1 MAEGVRPACIC
12 ETGGMYEDFLPA
24 DAFTFDRAYMT
35 LSCDAQTQALTVH
48 GIAGDPDDVFPLA
61 SVTKPIVAWS
71 ALVAVEQG
79 VLDLDAP
86 AGPEGSTVRHLLAH
100 ASGVPAA
107 QGAPIAA
114 PATRRIYS
122 NYGFDL
128 LGEAVERATS
138 TPIHEWVAT
147 SIFVPLGMDSAEIHG
162 SVAFGGRASL
172 DSLARFAGEL
182 LAPSLISHDLAA
194 AAFTPQFDGL
204 SGVLPGFGRQKNN
217 VWGLGLEIRGEKS
230 PHWTGADFSPRT
242 FGHFGQSGSFVWV
255 DPQVNKAGVFLG
267 AKPFG
272 EEHVAIWPALTDQM
286 RAA

>member
-1 MAEGVRPACIC
+1 
-12 ETGGMYEDFLPA
+12 
-24 DAFTFDRAYMT
+24 MT
-35 LSCDAQTQALTVH
+35 LSCDTQTQALTVH

-79 VLDLDAP
+79 VLDLDVP

-194 AAFTPQFDGL
+194 AAVHLNSTAYLAFFPASAARKITCGG
-204 SGVLPGFGRQKNN
+204 SGWRSVGRSRRTGRVLISARAHSAIS
-217 VWGLGLEIRGEKS
+217 VSRDRS
-230 PHWTGADFSPRT
+230 
-242 FGHFGQSGSFVWV
+242 SGS
-255 DPQVNKAGVFLG
+255 
-267 AKPFG
+267 
-272 EEHVAIWPALTDQM
+272 I
-286 RAA
+286 RR

>member
-1 MAEGVRPACIC
+1 
-12 ETGGMYEDFLPA
+12 MYEDFLPA

-35 LSCDAQTQALTVH
+35 LSCDTQTQALTVH

-79 VLDLDAP
+79 VLDLDVP

-128 LGEAVERATS
+128 LGKQSSAPHPRRFMNGWQHRFLSHSAWIRRKS
-138 TPIHEWVAT
+138 TVRWRSVGEHRWIRWHASRESCWRHPLFRTIWQRPRSPSIRRPIWR
-147 SIFVPLGMDSAEIHG
+147 SSRLRP
-162 SVAFGGRASL
+162 
-172 DSLARFAGEL
+172 
-182 LAPSLISHDLAA
+182 P
-194 AAFTPQFDGL
+194 
-204 SGVLPGFGRQKNN
+204 
-217 VWGLGLEIRGEKS
+217 EK
-230 PHWTGADFSPRT
+230 
-242 FGHFGQSGSFVWV
+242 
-255 DPQVNKAGVFLG
+255 
-267 AKPFG
+267 
-272 EEHVAIWPALTDQM
+272 
-286 RAA
+286 